1 MSDLRSEIVS
11 KVLNSW
17 DNGITATPP
26 EVEAQ
31 DQSITRKVFDFV
43 DNHPSCT
50 VNDIVAG
57 VGMDLGRASATTL
70 ALYQRG
76 KLDRKPYPNPDPNG
90 RRGNV
95 FVYWTAV
102 NNFTDA
108 GVRRL
113 MKPKKQK
120 KPHLH
125 KALANLE
132 AHQEAV
138 RTPPRMKQFADG
150 FAPVA
155 SFDPEQFVKGLSLTE
170 VKQLHKFLEGY
181 FGG

>member
-26 EVEAQ
+26 QVEAQ
-31 DQSITRKVFDFV
+31 EQSISRKVFYFV
-43 DNHPSCT
+43 NNNPSCT

-57 VGMDLGRASATTL
+57 VGIDLGRASATTL

-90 RRGNV
+90 KRGNV
-95 FVYWTAV
+95 FVYWTSV
-102 NNFTDA
+102 SNYTDA
-108 GVRRL
+108 TFKRM

-120 KPHLH
+120 KVVITENKPTYQMPRMEQV
-125 KALANLE
+125 A
-132 AHQEAV
+132 
-138 RTPPRMKQFADG
+138 RPPRRMETAFN
-150 FAPVA
+150 
-155 SFDPEQFVKGLSLTE
+155 PEALIQDLSLRE
-170 VKQLHKFLEGY
+170 AKQLFETLKGY

>member
-26 EVEAQ
+26 QVETQ

-57 VGMDLGRASATTL
+57 VGIDLGRASATTL
-70 ALYQRG
+70 AMYQRG

-108 GVRRL
+108 GVKRL

-120 KPHLH
+120 KIVITENKPVY
-125 KALANLE
+125 
-132 AHQEAV
+132 QM
-138 RTPPRMKQFADG
+138 PRMKQVADN
-150 FAPVA
+150 FVPTK

>member
-17 DNGITATPP
+17 DTPQQ
-26 EVEAQ
+26 VETQ

-50 VNDIVAG
+50 INDIVKATG
-57 VGMDLGRASATTL
+57 IDLGRASATTL
-70 ALYQRG
+70 AMYQRG

-102 NNFTDA
+102 NNFTDK
-108 GVRRL
+108 GVKRL

-120 KPHLH
+120 KIVITENKP
-125 KALANLE
+125 AY
-132 AHQEAV
+132 QM
-138 RTPPRMKQFADG
+138 PRMKQVTDNFV
-150 FAPVA
+150 PTK

>member
-1 MSDLRSEIVS
+1 MSDLRTEIVS

-17 DNGITATPP
+17 DTPQQ
-26 EVEAQ
+26 VETQ
-31 DQSITRKVFDFV
+31 EQSITRKVFDFV

-57 VGMDLGRASATTL
+57 VGVDLGRASATTL
-70 ALYQRG
+70 AMYQRG
-76 KLDRKPYPNPDPNG
+76 KLDRKQYKNPDPNG
-90 RRGNV
+90 KRPNV
-95 FVYWTAV
+95 YVYWTAV

-120 KPHLH
+120 KVVITQAKPVERDI
-125 KALANLE
+125 LE
-132 AHQEAV
+132 PVFRE
-138 RTPPRMKQFADG
+138 PRQ
-150 FAPVA
+150 
-155 SFDPEQFVKGLSLTE
+155 SRIHTFDPEQFVKGLSLTE

-181 FGG
+181 FGA

>member
-17 DNGITATPP
+17 DTTPP
-26 EVEAQ
+26 QVDTQE
-31 DQSITRKVFDFV
+31 QSITRKVFDFV

-120 KPHLH
+120 KIVISQA
-125 KALANLE
+125 KRIEQDILAPLTEKLKPIKLE
-132 AHQEAV
+132 
-138 RTPPRMKQFADG
+138 FN
-150 FAPVA
+150 
-155 SFDPEQFVKGLSLTE
+155 PEMFVQDLSLKEARAVYE
-170 VKQLHKFLEGY
+170 VLKGY
-181 FGG
+181 FSG

>member
-17 DNGITATPP
+17 DTTPP
-26 EVEAQ
+26 QVETQ
-31 DQSITRKVFDFV
+31 EQSITRKVFDFV
-43 DNHPSCT
+43 DSHPSCT

-120 KPHLH
+120 QNKVKVPMLI
-125 KALANLE
+125 
-132 AHQEAV
+132 
-138 RTPPRMKQFADG
+138 TPTHEHILRPRMPQAFN
-150 FAPVA
+150 
-155 SFDPEQFVKGLSLTE
+155 PETLIQDLSLRE
-170 VKQLHKFLEGY
+170 AKQLFETLKGY

>member
-17 DNGITATPP
+17 DTTPTQ
-26 EVEAQ
+26 VETQ

-43 DNHPSCT
+43 DSHPSCT
-50 VNDIVAG
+50 INDIVKATG
-57 VGMDLGRASATTL
+57 IDLGRASATTL
-70 ALYQRG
+70 AMYQRG

-102 NNFTDA
+102 NNFTDK
-108 GVRRL
+108 GVKRL

-120 KPHLH
+120 KIVINQAKPVERTI
-125 KALANLE
+125 LE
-132 AHQEAV
+132 PVFEPK
-138 RTPPRMKQFADG
+138 RPRIHM
-150 FAPVA
+150 
-155 SFDPEQFVKGLSLTE
+155 FDPEQFVKGLSLTE

-181 FGG
+181 FE

>member
-17 DNGITATPP
+17 DTTPTQ
-26 EVEAQ
+26 VETQ
-31 DQSITRKVFDFV
+31 EQSITRKVFDFV

-50 VNDIVAG
+50 INDIVAG
-57 VGMDLGRASATTL
+57 VGIDLGRASATTL
-70 ALYQRG
+70 AMYQRG

-102 NNFTDA
+102 NNFTDK
-108 GVRRL
+108 GVKRL
-113 MKPKKQK
+113 MPKKVK
-120 KPHLH
+120 KEKKVVI
-125 KALANLE
+125 KALDALKFKALE
-132 AHQEAV
+132 KVAKGEILI
-138 RTPPRMKQFADG
+138 PRHEVL
-150 FAPVA
+150 P
-155 SFDPEQFVKGLSLTE
+155 FDPEQFVKGLSLTE

-181 FGG
+181 FG